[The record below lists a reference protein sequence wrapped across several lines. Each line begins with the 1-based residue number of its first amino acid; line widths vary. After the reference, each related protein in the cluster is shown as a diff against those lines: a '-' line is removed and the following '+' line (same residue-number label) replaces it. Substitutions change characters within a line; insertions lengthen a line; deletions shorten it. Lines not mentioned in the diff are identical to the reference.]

1 MGNFGASDLGAI
13 TSGSAGAVLM
23 DGGNAPGKTY
33 VPFLSKEDS

>member
-23 DGGNAPGKTY
+23 DGGNAPENLRT
-33 VPFLSKEDS
+33 VLIFKEDS